1 MTLFEKLSEK
11 RDAELLKARDFAS
24 KGERDLV
31 HFHTMAAIGFVK
43 RMNEASVEEL
53 EQEV

>member
-11 RDAELLKARDFAS
+11 RDAEILKAREAAS
-24 KGERDLV
+24 LGERNLV
-31 HFHTMAAIGFVK
+31 HFHTMAAIGFAK
-43 RMNEASVEEL
+43 RLMKASIKEL